1 MCLTLYLI
9 LLTILVLYVLLVIIF
24 ITGWNSIPQNIKSEN
39 INKIKTS
46 VIVACKNEELN
57 LGKLINA
64 LKKQSESDFELI
76 FVNDH
81 STDSTGQI
89 LISASNDFQNFR
101 IVDSVGFGKKNALKE
116 GISKASGELII
127 TTDAD
132 CVPANTWIESIINS
146 YSNTYNDLIIGPVV
160 IKSEKSLFSKL
171 QKIEFASLVASGAGA
186 AGVGMPIMCNGAN
199 LAFTKA
205 AWLESSKDLHEDEI
219 SGDDV
224 FLLLSIKKRKGKI
237 GFLKSSEAMVITNSV
252 DNLTD
257 FTNQRKRWASKS
269 KKYTD
274 KHIIISALIVFVIC
288 VIEILIFAL
297 SFLDYQYFKLFF
309 IVFGIKFLADYIFLD
324 KISGFFI
331 LENFRKDAFILSVVY
346 PFYIVYTAA
355 SGIFEQNIK
364 WK

>member
-1 MCLTLYLI
+1 
-9 LLTILVLYVLLVIIF
+9 VL
-24 ITGWNSIPQNIKSEN
+24 GGQN
-39 INKIKTS
+39 
-46 VIVACKNEELN
+46 LW
-57 LGKLINA
+57 
-64 LKKQSESDFELI
+64 F
-76 FVNDH
+76 
-81 STDSTGQI
+81 
-89 LISASNDFQNFR
+89 
-101 IVDSVGFGKKNALKE
+101 
-116 GISKASGELII
+116 
-127 TTDAD
+127 
-132 CVPANTWIESIINS
+132 
-146 YSNTYNDLIIGPVV
+146 SNTYNDLIIGPVV
-160 IKSEKSLFSKL
+160 IKSDKSLFSKL

-237 GFLKSSEAMVITNSV
+237 GFLKSAAAMVKTNSV
-252 DNLTD
+252 NNLND

-288 VIEILIFAL
+288 VIEIVIFAI

-309 IVFGIKFLADYIFLD
+309 IVFGIKFLADYFFLD
-324 KISGFFI
+324 KISGFFK
-331 LENFRKDAFILSVVY
+331 LENFRKDAFILSIVY
-346 PFYIVYTAA
+346 PFYIVYSAA
-355 SGIFEQNIK
+355 SGVFEQNIK

>member
-1 MCLTLYLI
+1 MYLTLYLI
-9 LLTILVLYVLLVIIF
+9 SLTILMLYVMLVIIF
-24 ITGWNSIPQNIKSEN
+24 IIGWNRIPQIIKTKKS
-39 INKIKTS
+39 NKIKTS

-57 LGKLINA
+57 LGNLINA
-64 LKKQSESDFELI
+64 LKIQSETDFELI

-116 GISKASGELII
+116 GIGKASGELII

-132 CVPANTWIESIINS
+132 CVPTNTWIESVINF

-160 IKSEKSLFSKL
+160 IKSDKSLFSKL

-205 AWLESSKDLHEDEI
+205 AWLERNNDLHEDEI

-237 GFLKSSEAMVITNSV
+237 GFLKSAAAMVTTNSV
-252 DNLTD
+252 NNLTD
-257 FTNQRKRWASKS
+257 FINQRKRWASKS

-274 KHIIISALIVFVIC
+274 KHIIISALIVFMIC
-288 VIEILIFAL
+288 LTEIVLFAISLFQFQYLKLFLVVFGVKLIVDII
-297 SFLDYQYFKLFF
+297 FLNKISCFFKL
-309 IVFGIKFLADYIFLD
+309 
-324 KISGFFI
+324 
-331 LENFRKDAFILSVVY
+331 ENRVIYSIILSVVY
-346 PFYIVYTAA
+346 PFYIVYSAV